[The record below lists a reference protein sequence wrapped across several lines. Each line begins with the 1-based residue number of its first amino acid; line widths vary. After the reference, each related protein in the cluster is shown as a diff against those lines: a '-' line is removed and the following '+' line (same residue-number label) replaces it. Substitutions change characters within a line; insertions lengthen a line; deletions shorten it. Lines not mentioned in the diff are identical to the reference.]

1 MSDEK
6 AAHVAFRGVTTRPQ
20 DVAVDMLFVPVFQ
33 DDDRI
38 DDVPDLDEVSRG
50 EVGRAR
56 SRGEFRGRPFELF
69 LTPVVA
75 GGWKA
80 KRLVLVGAGSRRDA
94 DAERLRRVAAAC
106 AYTAQLRAVDS

>member
-6 AAHVAFRGVTTRPQ
+6 SAPVACRGVTTRAQ
-20 DVAVDMLFVPVFQ
+20 DVAVDVLFVPVFQ

-38 DDVPDLDEVSRG
+38 EDLPDLDAATSG

-69 LTPVVA
+69 LTPLLA
-75 GGWKA
+75 NGWKA
-80 KRLVLVGAGSRRDA
+80 KRVALVGAGQRRDA
-94 DAERLRRVAAAC
+94 DAERMRRVAAAC
-106 AYTAQLRAVDS
+106 A